1 MTQCVYLSLGS
12 NLGDREANLRRAVE
26 ALQAELTVTV
36 LSSLYETEP
45 VGVLE
50 QPAFLNRALAAAT
63 DLAPPDLL
71 SLVKGVERE
80 VGRRPTFRWGPRVV
94 DVDIILYGDRV
105 VDARELIIPHREMA
119 NRAFVLVPLA
129 EIAPDV
135 RHPLLQVSVA
145 DLLESV
151 SGRDSVRLFRHHLES
166 PPLYP

>member
-1 MTQCVYLSLGS
+1 
-12 NLGDREANLRRAVE
+12 
-26 ALQAELTVTV
+26 
-36 LSSLYETEP
+36 
-45 VGVLE
+45 
-50 QPAFLNRALAAAT
+50 
-63 DLAPPDLL
+63 
-71 SLVKGVERE
+71 
-80 VGRRPTFRWGPRVV
+80 VV

-105 VDARELIIPHREMA
+105 VDAPELIIPHREMA

-166 PPLYP
+166 PPLYL